1 MQMSDENMNP
11 IEQPEFTEEEIAA
24 LEEEFEQPDQM
35 AEESA
40 ADDGVEPG
48 SDVLTVDGDTVTP
61 VAPQPAGVERTF
73 VKIGGTR
80 IELPTDQKSASTDE
94 IKKAI
99 QDLYP
104 EIKHSE
110 AREAVENGVRV
121 VQYSPKPGTKG

>member
-1 MQMSDENMNP
+1 MHMSDENLNP

-24 LEEEFEQPDQM
+24 LEEEFEQPDPM
-35 AEESA
+35 AEEA
-40 ADDGVEPG
+40 AAVDGVEPG
-48 SDVLTVDGDTVTP
+48 SDVLTVDGDTVTS
-61 VAPQPAGVERTF
+61 VAPTTVERTF

-80 IELPTDQKSASTDE
+80 IELPSDQKSASADE